1 MHPIKGDH
9 HEANKAEVERIIE
22 GVGHEKDDVL
32 REHYRV
38 LLQLVIEKNPQFIE
52 TVRRDNAMGD
62 VLMEI
67 VKDRV
72 EEEVSSAVKEEK
84 QQLTLAHIS
93 DIMKKL
99 NYTAKQAMDLI
110 SVPQSQRSTY
120 TKLLSKQAR

>member
-1 MHPIKGDH
+1 
-9 HEANKAEVERIIE
+9 
-22 GVGHEKDDVL
+22 
-32 REHYRV
+32 
-38 LLQLVIEKNPQFIE
+38 
-52 TVRRDNAMGD
+52 MGD

-67 VKDRV
+67 MKDRV
-72 EEEVSSAVKEEK
+72 DEEK
-84 QQLTLAHIS
+84 QQLTVAHIS

>member
-1 MHPIKGDH
+1 
-9 HEANKAEVERIIE
+9 
-22 GVGHEKDDVL
+22 
-32 REHYRV
+32 
-38 LLQLVIEKNPQFIE
+38 
-52 TVRRDNAMGD
+52 MGD

-84 QQLTLAHIS
+84 QQLTVAHIS

-120 TKLLSKQAR
+120 TKLLSKQAQ

>member
-1 MHPIKGDH
+1 MHPIKDDH
-9 HEANKAEVERIIE
+9 YEANKAEVERIIE
-22 GVGHEKDDVL
+22 GVGQEKDDVL

-38 LLQLVIEKNPQFIE
+38 LLQLVIEKSPQFIE

-120 TKLLSKQAR
+120 TKLLSKQAQ